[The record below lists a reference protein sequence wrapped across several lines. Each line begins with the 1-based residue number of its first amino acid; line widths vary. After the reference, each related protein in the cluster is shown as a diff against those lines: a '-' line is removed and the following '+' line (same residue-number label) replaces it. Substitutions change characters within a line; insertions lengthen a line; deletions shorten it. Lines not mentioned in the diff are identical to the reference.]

1 MPAEQVEH
9 HHQTDA
15 VPGVICIEYGGD
27 SREERRFQQH
37 QPWCIMYIIYEE
49 DGHQTQKKCKND
61 VMAILVDQHLPQNL
75 SGNGRHQQCRHVFP
89 DVPGMM
95 ISLYDEK
102 GKDGKNKTSNASHDF
117 ISPDVAHPQLL
128 VKDVIGDMSDSHGDH
143 EDYLQRTTA
152 EKLFL
157 ASMFISP
164 GSYRCRI
171 R

>member
-1 MPAEQVEH
+1 MVN
-9 HHQTDA
+9 
-15 VPGVICIEYGGD
+15 
-27 SREERRFQQH
+27 EENNH
-37 QPWCIMYIIYEE
+37 QPKEQGEY
-49 DGHQTQKKCKND
+49 D
-61 VMAILVDQHLPQNL
+61 VMAALVAQQLPWNL
-75 SGNGRHQQCRHVFP
+75 SNYGRHQQCRHVFP

-143 EDYLQRTTA
+143 EDYLQRTAA